1 MQGECNTITVSQV
14 TSAHSCNCVLME
26 ELCWQATR
34 LTRTTT
40 LSHGPQGQGLLS
52 QSHLGAKLQP
62 PPKKN
67 TVQLKWTDIHQQYI
81 HTNGSLTKDSCQK
94 KNKRHEEYIK
104 SFEDYCVKM
113 QIPCNW
119 LGSSVMCA
127 RWRTYYRTTSLVT
140 RNFSSFPKRTHIP
153 SKPMRTHLL
162 TSAKAE

>member
-52 QSHLGAKLQP
+52 QSHLGAKLQT

-94 KNKRHEEYIK
+94 KKKKKAWRIYKKFWRLLCQNANSLQLIGLLSDVCK
-104 SFEDYCVKM
+104 VKNLL
-113 QIPCNW
+113 QNNITGHKKFQFIP
-119 LGSSVMCA
+119 
-127 RWRTYYRTTSLVT
+127 
-140 RNFSSFPKRTHIP
+140 
-153 SKPMRTHLL
+153 
-162 TSAKAE
+162 